1 MLLSQGATLATVNYD
16 DPASLTSAITG
27 IDVVISTI
35 NGFGSA
41 LNSQDKLADASKAA
55 GVKLFVPS
63 EFGGLGDLDG
73 HSQNPHLAPKEAL
86 RKKLKDI
93 DLPYAVFYNGFFSDR
108 FFSPDLTK
116 ISGLDFANGKATVN
130 GVGDALIS
138 FTTRQDIAVYTAYV
152 LTSLPRE
159 SLEWRTFHIQGDAMV
174 NKICFL
180 HLHSN

>member
-1 MLLSQGATLATVNYD
+1 MVLVARSIARINSPMLPRPQVSSSSSPRNLEAWATSMGTRRTRTWRPRRHYAKSY
-16 DPASLTSAITG
+16 I
-27 IDVVISTI
+27 
-35 NGFGSA
+35 
-41 LNSQDKLADASKAA
+41 
-55 GVKLFVPS
+55 
-63 EFGGLGDLDG
+63 
-73 HSQNPHLAPKEAL
+73 
-86 RKKLKDI
+86 KDI

-174 NKICFL
+174 NKIRFL